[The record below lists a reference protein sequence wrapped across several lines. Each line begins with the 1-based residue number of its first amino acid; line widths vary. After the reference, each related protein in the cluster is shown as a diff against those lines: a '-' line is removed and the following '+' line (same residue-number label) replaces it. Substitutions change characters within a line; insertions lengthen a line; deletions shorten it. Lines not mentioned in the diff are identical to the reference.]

1 MMNKIKSLF
10 YILLGNA
17 MVAFAVC
24 AFVTPNGFLLGGTTG
39 ISLTIQ
45 TFLPLRLSV
54 ISAVVYAALFAL
66 GWIFMG
72 WKFAATSLLSTI
84 LSPLFIA
91 IFEILPV
98 GTLFQEDKLT
108 CAIFCGIL
116 IGVGIGLVV
125 RTGGSTGG
133 MDIPPCILQKYKGIP
148 VSKSLAVFDGL
159 VVLMQVFFR
168 GLDGILYS
176 LIVIAL
182 TSFMVDK
189 TIIMGDQK
197 VQIIIISPEYQN
209 IRKAILSNMDC
220 GVTMLDIETGYQGLQ
235 QKAILSVVY
244 SKKYPAIRSAAL
256 AIDPKAFIVASDV
269 NNVNGKGYTLNR

>member
-1 MMNKIKSLF
+1 MKQKLTSLF

-24 AFVTPNGFLLGGTTG
+24 AFATPNGFMLGGTAG
-39 ISLTIQ
+39 IALTIQ
-45 TFLPLRLSV
+45 TFLPLRLSL
-54 ISAVVYAALFAL
+54 ISAMVYFALFTL
-66 GWIFMG
+66 GWTFMG

-91 IFEILPV
+91 IFEVLPMA
-98 GTLFQEDKLT
+98 TLFQEDKLT
-108 CAIFCGIL
+108 CAIFCGL
-116 IGVGIGLVV
+116 LLGSGIGLVV

-148 VSKSLAVFDGL
+148 ISKSMALFDGL
-159 VVLMQVFFR
+159 VVLMQVFFQ

-176 LIVIAL
+176 LIVIVVS
-182 TSFMVDK
+182 SFMVEK

-197 VQIIIISPEYQN
+197 VQILIISPEYQN
-209 IRKAILSNMDC
+209 IRKAVLSNMNC
-220 GVTMLDIETGYQGLQ
+220 GVTMLDIETGYAGLR

-244 SKKYPAIRSAAL
+244 SKKYPAIRDAAL

>member
-1 MMNKIKSLF
+1 MKQKLTSLF

-24 AFVTPNGFLLGGTTG
+24 AFATPNGFMLGGTAG
-39 ISLTIQ
+39 IALTIQ
-45 TFLPLRLSV
+45 TFLPLRLSL
-54 ISAVVYAALFAL
+54 ISAMVYLALFTL
-66 GWIFMG
+66 GWTFMG

-91 IFEILPV
+91 IFEVLPMA
-98 GTLFQEDKLT
+98 TLFQEDKLT
-108 CAIFCGIL
+108 CAIFCGL
-116 IGVGIGLVV
+116 LLGSGIGLVV

-148 VSKSLAVFDGL
+148 ISKSMALFDGL
-159 VVLMQVFFR
+159 VVLMQVFFQ

-176 LIVIAL
+176 LIVIVVS
-182 TSFMVDK
+182 SFMVEK

-209 IRKAILSNMDC
+209 IRKAVLSNMNC
-220 GVTMLDIETGYQGLQ
+220 GVTMLDIETGYAGLR

-244 SKKYPAIRSAAL
+244 SKKYPAIRDAAL

>member
-1 MMNKIKSLF
+1 MKQKLTSLF

-24 AFVTPNGFLLGGTTG
+24 AFATPNGFMLGGTAG
-39 ISLTIQ
+39 IALTIQ
-45 TFLPLRLSV
+45 TFLPLRLSL
-54 ISAVVYAALFAL
+54 ISAMVYFALFTL
-66 GWIFMG
+66 GWTFMG

-91 IFEILPV
+91 IFEVLPMA
-98 GTLFQEDKLT
+98 TLFQEDKLT
-108 CAIFCGIL
+108 CAIFCGL
-116 IGVGIGLVV
+116 LLGSGIGLVV

-148 VSKSLAVFDGL
+148 ISKSMALFDGL
-159 VVLMQVFFR
+159 VVLMQVFFQ

-176 LIVIAL
+176 LIVIVVS
-182 TSFMVDK
+182 SFMVEK

-209 IRKAILSNMDC
+209 IRKAVLSNMNC
-220 GVTMLDIETGYQGLQ
+220 GVTMLDIETGYAGLR

-244 SKKYPAIRSAAL
+244 SKKYPAIRDAAL